1 MNCWIVKELPADRYP
16 AKSHFQMA
24 AVVAAVAAVALGG
37 TEFNPSSP
45 FIEGGWERE
54 LWEPF

>member
-1 MNCWIVKELPADRYP
+1 MDCWIVKELPADRYP
-16 AKSHFQMA
+16 AKSHFQLA

-45 FIEGGWERE
+45 FGEWGEQRE